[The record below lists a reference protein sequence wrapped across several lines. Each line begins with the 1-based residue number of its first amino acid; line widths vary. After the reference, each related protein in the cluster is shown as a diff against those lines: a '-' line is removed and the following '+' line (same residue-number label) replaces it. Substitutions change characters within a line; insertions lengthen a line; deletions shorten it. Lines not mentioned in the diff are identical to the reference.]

1 MPEEK
6 KLKPSEIQVELDTSG
21 PEVDVTLEET
31 KEETVVDTAPETTEQ
46 EVVTEEVKTNEEK
59 KEDDSQLEDYSK
71 GVQSRIAKLTRKM
84 REAERKEA
92 AALEYAA
99 AVENKRKED
108 QLRFSEKQV
117 DLDTSGPEVD
127 VTLEDT
133 KEEAVVDTA
142 PETTEQET
150 VTEVKET
157 EETKKEDDSKLE
169 EYSKGVQGRIAKLT
183 RKMREAERKEAAAVQ
198 YAQAVEKQ
206 RQLDLSK
213 LNAVN
218 TEYTTKLEENV
229 TSAMESAQNEL
240 RMAIEAQDANLQVTA
255 NKKIATL
262 ALENANLQM
271 RKKQPVEQGTP
282 VQLSDGGRLPEQTP
296 RALPEADPVAEDWA
310 AKNRWF
316 GQDRAMTFTAFEIH
330 KDLVDKEGIDPKSD
344 EYYTEIDKR
353 IRVDF
358 PHKFGNNETIA
369 TTKPVQSVA
378 SANRSVKSGRKQVR
392 LTSSQVAI
400 AKKLGVPLEEYA
412 KQLKLTEGA

>member
-1 MPEEK
+1 MPEEEK
-6 KLKPSEIQVELDTSG
+6 IKSSEKQVDLDTSG
-21 PEVDVTLEET
+21 PEVDVVLEES
-31 KEETVVDTAPETTEQ
+31 KEEVVDTAPETKEQ
-46 EVVTEEVKTNEEK
+46 ETIEEVKTEEDK
-59 KEDDSQLEDYSK
+59 KEDDSKLEEYSK

-84 REAERKEA
+84 REAERREA
-92 AALEYAA
+92 AALQYADSL
-99 AVENKRKED
+99 EKKRK
-108 QLRFSEKQV
+108 
-117 DLDTSGPEVD
+117 LDASR
-127 VTLEDT
+127 L
-133 KEEAVVDTA
+133 
-142 PETTEQET
+142 
-150 VTEVKET
+150 
-157 EETKKEDDSKLE
+157 
-169 EYSKGVQGRIAKLT
+169 
-183 RKMREAERKEAAAVQ
+183 AE
-198 YAQAVEKQ
+198 
-206 RQLDLSK
+206 
-213 LNAVN
+213 VN

-240 RMAIEAQDANLQVTA
+240 RMAIEAQDATLQVTA
-255 NKKIATL
+255 NKKIAAL

-271 RKKQPVEQGTP
+271 RKKQKPVEQETP

-296 RALPEADPVAEDWA
+296 RSLPEADPQAEDWA

-358 PHKFGNNETIA
+358 PHKFDNNETIA

-378 SANRSVKSGRKQVR
+378 SANRSVKTGRKQVR